1 MFFLTE
7 TTDQVEVLS
16 ENTEKGKKLYIEGIF
31 SSANKKNRNGRV
43 YSRSVM
49 ENAVSQYTEN
59 YISTQKAIGEINHP
73 NTPMPDMRKAAILIE
88 SLTWKG
94 DDVMGR
100 ASVMTTPEG
109 SILKGLLESNY
120 RVGISSRGT
129 GSVKSN
135 NGVNEVQSDFRMFAY
150 DVVGNPSNFG
160 SEMDF
165 MIEGVMEGAF
175 WTPKAE
181 EIIADIHEASSSQ
194 LAEAK
199 AIALTKI
206 LQNLS

>member
-7 TTDQVEVLS
+7 TNDNMEVL
-16 ENTEKGKKLYIEGIF
+16 TEQTDAGKNLFIEGIF
-31 SSANKKNRNGRV
+31 SSADKKNRNGRV

-49 ENAVSQYTEN
+49 ETAVNEYTES
-59 YISTQKAIGEINHP
+59 YIKQNKAIGEINHP
-73 NTPMPDMRKAAILIE
+73 NTPLPDPRKAAILIE

-94 DDVMGR
+94 EDVMGR
-100 ASVMTTPEG
+100 AKVMTTPEG
-109 SILKGLLESNY
+109 SILKGLLESGY
-120 RVGISSRGT
+120 RIGISSRGT

-150 DVVGNPSNFG
+150 DAVGNPSNYG
-160 SEMDF
+160 SDMDF

-181 EIIADIHEASSSQ
+181 EIIADIHEAKASD

-199 AIALTKI
+199 VRAFTKI